1 MQPHG
6 REGRAVDSSSPRGH
20 YINPDHLIYESASS
34 RIVGVS
40 DLTGLALD
48 TLFCVQSCLLL
59 LFLIPT
65 PSLLPTLIY

>member
-6 REGRAVDSSSPRGH
+6 RGGRAVDSSSPKGH

-40 DLTGLALD
+40 NLTGLALD
-48 TLFCVQSCLLL
+48 TLFVCRVACFCFFLFQLLVY
-59 LFLIPT
+59 
-65 PSLLPTLIY
+65 SLP